1 MIVLAD
7 VGTLGP
13 EIRERLNAWIA
24 QGGVLVRFAGPRLA
38 AADDDLVPVRLR
50 RGGRSLGGA
59 LTWEKPQNLAGFAAD
74 GPFAGLAVA
83 KDVTVTR
90 QVLAEPDASLTAKS
104 WATLGD
110 GTPLVTGEQRGK
122 GIVALFHVSADTRWS
137 DLPISGTFVEMLRRI
152 VDISGY
158 TQTAGAGPAGE
169 ATTETVA
176 PTRILDGFGA
186 FGPPPSTAKPLKAD
200 YRDRAT
206 LDHPPGFYGPP
217 DGPLAVNTLAAAD
230 RIAALDTSSLRARHA
245 AYRSAEPRDL
255 RGWLLSG
262 ALGLFLLDALVVAV
276 LGAGLYGL
284 LRRRRAAAAAV
295 ARDVRGRDS
304 CCRAC
309 PRPRRTTRRTSRRCR
324 RRGLPMSSPAMPT
337 WIRSCRPALPD

>member
-1 MIVLAD
+1 MSAPTHAGRIC
-7 VGTLGP
+7 
-13 EIRERLNAWIA
+13 RL
-24 QGGVLVRFAGPRLA
+24 
-38 AADDDLVPVRLR
+38 
-50 RGGRSLGGA
+50 
-59 LTWEKPQNLAGFAAD
+59 
-74 GPFAGLAVA
+74 
-83 KDVTVTR
+83 
-90 QVLAEPDASLTAKS
+90 
-104 WATLGD
+104 
-110 GTPLVTGEQRGK
+110 
-122 GIVALFHVSADTRWS
+122 
-137 DLPISGTFVEMLRRI
+137 SGTFVEMLRRI

-262 ALGLFLLDALVVAV
+262 ALGLFLLDALVVAF
-276 LGAGLYGL
+276 LGAGIAGL
-284 LRRRRAAAAAV
+284 LRRRRAVTAAAV
-295 ARDVRGRDS
+295 AADVPRRHAAV
-304 CCRAC
+304 RAGL
-309 PRPRRTTRRTSRRCR
+309 RPRRTTKRTSRRCR
-324 RRGLPMSSPAMPT
+324 RPASPMSSPATPT
-337 WIRSCRPALPD
+337 WIRSCRPAWPG